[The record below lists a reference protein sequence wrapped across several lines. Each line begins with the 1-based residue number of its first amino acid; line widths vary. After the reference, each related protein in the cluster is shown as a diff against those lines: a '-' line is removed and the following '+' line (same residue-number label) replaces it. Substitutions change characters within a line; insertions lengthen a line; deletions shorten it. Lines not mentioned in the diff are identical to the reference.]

1 MYRIAVGASGAGG
14 SVISGAEARPSFW
27 SRFHRTAPACRRT
40 AAVEIFAGAGRDCGA
55 TVLNSR
61 PVRASVRTIIV
72 TRVELPA
79 VAAKAMALPAVITG
93 NSIEQIRIILF

>member
-1 MYRIAVGASGAGG
+1 MFRIADGASGAGG
-14 SVISGAEARPSFW
+14 SVISGAEA
-27 SRFHRTAPACRRT
+27 
-40 AAVEIFAGAGRDCGA
+40 AAVEIFAGAGRDSGA
-55 TVLNSR
+55 TVLISR